1 MRVEAQHSKSP
12 IHTTRVKPGGV
23 KPRWSQRS
31 SVAQSRESC
40 GEREDC
46 MRKGCTR
53 RELHLADAKVER

>member
-1 MRVEAQHSKSP
+1 MCAWKRGSEFHISNPHHAGQTQMEPAIFSCALK
-12 IHTTRVKPGGV
+12 
-23 KPRWSQRS
+23 
-31 SVAQSRESC
+31 SRESC